1 MPRSRQ
7 SSREKSRR
15 SSRSK
20 SRRPSRGKSNSLT
33 FYKRLRSL
41 SPKSRVPAKKKGEDP
56 RHHSDLFTDENP
68 KGTVHGLRF
77 RNKEESIQSVQNVKT
92 LKREGKI
99 THAHAVQIALTMSQR
114 AKYHAHP
121 TPGIKEGYKVWKAY
135 KDSIVKT

>member
-1 MPRSRQ
+1 MSRSRP
-7 SSREKSRR
+7 SSRG
-15 SSRSK
+15 
-20 SRRPSRGKSNSLT
+20 RRPSRGKSRKSSRSNSPT
-33 FYKRLRSL
+33 FYSRLRSL

-99 THAHAVQIALTMSQR
+99 THAHAVQIAITMSQR

-135 KDSIVKT
+135 KDTIVKI